1 MQETESFLLAKKFL
15 GKRVKIIIDRPL
27 GSKHPKYKF
36 IYECNYGYVPGT
48 NAPDGEELDAYY
60 LGISKPVK
68 EAVGECIAVVHRL
81 NDNDDKLVMVP
92 LGLKMN
98 DDEIEKA
105 IKFHEK
111 YFIHKLVR

>member
-27 GSKHPKYKF
+27 GSKHPEYDF
-36 IYECNYGYVPGT
+36 IYECNYGYVPKT
-48 NAPDGEELDAYY
+48 IAPDGDELDAYY
-60 LGISKPVK
+60 LGISKPAEEV
-68 EAVGECIAVVHRL
+68 VGECIAIVHRL
-81 NDNDDKLVMVP
+81 NDNDDKLIVVP
-92 LGLKMN
+92 LNLRMS

-105 IKFHEK
+105 IDFQEK